1 MVTRKRRQ
9 AGGGGNSYSFG
20 AAVSSGAP
28 YASEVVG
35 GSSCM
40 AATRPGTIG
49 GYSPPGLGGLPGMAG
64 GSRRRRRGT
73 KRGTKR
79 GAKRGSKRG
88 SKRGTKRSAKR
99 SAKRKYRGGRYTI
112 VPAAY
117 PESSSTGPNVYAP
130 VSKLGCNFQGGGGA
144 DTLAYSAPTAGY
156 GPLAS
161 SWVGQTGA
169 PVLLQAPYEARTMNQ
184 ACLKTGG
191 GKRRRGRGRKTR
203 KH

>member
-9 AGGGGNSYSFG
+9 AGGGGHSYSFG
-20 AAVSSGAP
+20 AAVSPGAP
-28 YASEVVG
+28 YASEVIG
-35 GSSCM
+35 GASCM

-64 GSRRRRRGT
+64 GSRRRGR
-73 KRGTKR
+73 
-79 GAKRGSKRG
+79 RGSKRG
-88 SKRGTKRSAKR
+88 SKRSAKR
-99 SAKRKYRGGRYTI
+99 SAKRIHRGGRYTI
-112 VPAAY
+112 APAAY

-169 PVLLQAPYEARTMNQ
+169 PVLLQAPYDARTMNQ

-191 GKRRRGRGRKTR
+191 GKRRRRRGRKTR

>member
-1 MVTRKRRQ
+1 MPTRKRRQ

-20 AAVSSGAP
+20 AAVSPGTP

-35 GSSCM
+35 GASCM
-40 AATRPGTIG
+40 AANRPGMVA

-64 GSRRRRRGT
+64 GSRKRR
-73 KRGTKR
+73 
-79 GAKRGSKRG
+79 RGSKRG
-88 SKRGTKRSAKR
+88 SKRRRGSKRMH
-99 SAKRKYRGGRYTI
+99 RGGRYTI

-169 PVLLQAPYEARTMNQ
+169 PVLLQAPYEARSMNQ

-191 GKRRRGRGRKTR
+191 GKRRRGRKTR